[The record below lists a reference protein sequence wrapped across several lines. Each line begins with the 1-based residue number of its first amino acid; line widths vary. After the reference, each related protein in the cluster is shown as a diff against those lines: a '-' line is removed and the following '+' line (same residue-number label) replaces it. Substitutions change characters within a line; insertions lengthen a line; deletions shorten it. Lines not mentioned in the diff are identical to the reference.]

1 MAVQN
6 IFGKREYRKREP
18 GEKLRIAFMYQV
30 ASYWPTIESFY
41 CACLADPDVDVQIFY
56 IDDMSVEQ
64 AQVKD
69 SGRFLEE
76 RGIPYSVYSES
87 GLKAYKPHQ
96 ALVGRRR

>member
-1 MAVQN
+1 MAAQG
-6 IFGKREYRKREP
+6 IFGKREYRKRES

-41 CACLADPDVDVQIFY
+41 YACLSDKDVDAQIFY

-69 SGRFLEE
+69 SGKFLEE
-76 RGIPYSVYSES
+76 REIRN
-87 GLKAYKPHQ
+87 Q
-96 ALVGRRR
+96 AERVQTTCCAVSAAL